1 MKITSEIVKKFD
13 NTDSKVLAI
22 AKIVLEDSFVINN
35 IRIIEG
41 ETKRFAAMPNR
52 KLPNGEY
59 RDIAH
64 PINEEVRQQ
73 VEAIILEAYDKLLE
87 TNLEDQE

>member
-13 NTDSKVLAI
+13 NTDSKVLGI
-22 AKIVLEDSFVINN
+22 AKIILDDSFVINN

-73 VEAIILEAYDKLLE
+73 VETIILEEYDRVSEKQVE
-87 TNLEDQE
+87 VQE